1 MKFAKWV
8 FMLAGIYG
16 ILVLVPLYFREM
28 VIGRDYP
35 PAITHPEYFYGFIG
49 TALACQLLFLLI
61 ASDPRRYRLMMLPA
75 IAEKAAFAVPVPIL
89 YMQQR
94 VPMITFCFSLVDV
107 MLGLLFVAAFLGTRG
122 TRQAA

>member
-8 FMLAGIYG
+8 FILAGIYG

-28 VIGRDYP
+28 TIGQDYP

-61 ASDPRRYRLMMLPA
+61 ASDPKRYRLMMLPA

-94 VPMITFCFSLVDV
+94 VPTITFCFSLVDV
-107 MLGLLFVAAFLGTRG
+107 VLGLLFVVAFLVTRD

>member
-16 ILVLVPLYFREM
+16 VVVLVPLYFREGI
-28 VIGRDYP
+28 IGHDYP

-61 ASDPRRYRLMMLPA
+61 ATDPRRYRLMMLPA

-89 YMQQR
+89 YMLDR
-94 VPMITFCFSLVDV
+94 VPAITFGFSLVDV
-107 MLGLLFVAAFLGTRG
+107 VLGLLFLTAFWLTRETPAG
-122 TRQAA
+122 S

>member
-16 ILVLVPLYFREM
+16 VVVLVPLYFRETA
-28 VIGRDYP
+28 IGQDYP

-61 ASDPRRYRLMMLPA
+61 ATDPRRYRLMMLPA
-75 IAEKAAFAVPVPIL
+75 IAEKAAFAVPVLIL

-94 VPMITFCFSLVDV
+94 VPPITFGFSLVDV
-107 MLGLLFVAAFLGTRG
+107 VLGLLFVAAFLMTRG
-122 TRQAA
+122 IPAGT